1 MIVYISGP
9 MAGKDEIEYEADFL
23 TAEVDLRQQGH
34 EVINPIDLADMIPTD
49 MIDREK
55 ILKVDLALLDCADAI
70 YLLPG
75 WMDADG
81 CLKEWAWALSHNK
94 KIMRADS

>member
-1 MIVYISGP
+1 MIIYISGP

-34 EVINPIDLADMIPTD
+34 EVINPVGLADMIPID

-55 ILKVDLALLDCADAI
+55 IMKVNLALIECADAI

-81 CLKEWAWALSHNK
+81 CRKEWAWAMTHEK
-94 KIMRADS
+94 VIMRAKG